1 MKVIFEKEFAPLLTT
16 IGYTGEKVGI
26 SSKSRLKNPKQG
38 SDLLIDLCSEISMT
52 VLVLAGAAKILVPLL
67 QNPSHSKAARAV
79 VKGVLSECKHVKTSP
94 SQIT

>member
-1 MKVIFEKEFAPLLTT
+1 
-16 IGYTGEKVGI
+16 
-26 SSKSRLKNPKQG
+26 
-38 SDLLIDLCSEISMT
+38 
-52 VLVLAGAAKILVPLL
+52 LAGAAKILVPLL